1 MPRRTAAYSSVMK
14 RPLIQSTLLAAV
26 ALALPLTLIG
36 CNKSSDTGTGSDTST
51 PPTTMTDTNAA
62 AAPSMDTNAPA
73 TNSMATTNTMAAP
86 DTNAPSTNATMPA
99 TNSGQ

>member
-1 MPRRTAAYSSVMK
+1 
-14 RPLIQSTLLAAV
+14 
-26 ALALPLTLIG
+26 
-36 CNKSSDTGTGSDTST
+36 
-51 PPTTMTDTNAA
+51 
-62 AAPSMDTNAPA
+62 MDTNAPA